1 MTFETYWLVI
11 APAML
16 LGLSAVA
23 WAGLWIT
30 RSRKPGHQTPE
41 AKPHR

>member
-1 MTFETYWLVI
+1 MTVQTYWLVI

-23 WAGLWIT
+23 WVGLWIT
-30 RSRKPGHQTPE
+30 RDRHPATTVSRRIP
-41 AKPHR
+41 